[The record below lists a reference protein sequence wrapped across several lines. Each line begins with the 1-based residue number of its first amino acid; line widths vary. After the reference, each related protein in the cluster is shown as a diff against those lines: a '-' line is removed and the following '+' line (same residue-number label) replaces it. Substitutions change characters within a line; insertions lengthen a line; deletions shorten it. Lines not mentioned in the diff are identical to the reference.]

1 MKNRTLRIMA
11 CMMACVTVVST
22 GAEAAVA
29 SSVTAGVTSYTSNI
43 VAAGTVPSA
52 GVSRF
57 LTETLLTEEPVNVQT
72 NVTENDIETVKSEY
86 EDIAIAQVNDFVYV
100 RAEAN
105 SESDYV
111 GKLHNNNSAT
121 VLEAL
126 DGWYKIQSGNVTG
139 YVSSDFVVVGDE
151 ALVKAASARVATV
164 NTETLN
170 VRESASTDA
179 GIIVQV
185 GTGNTL
191 LVADE
196 SIEGWVG
203 VATNSGTGYVSAEF
217 VSVETVYT
225 YAESKEEEEAR
236 LAAAEEAAR
245 QAAEEEA
252 RREAEAARQSSNRQ
266 SSSNSSSSSESSSSS
281 SSEKSYSAP
290 SGSSGQAVVDY
301 ACQFIG
307 NPYVY
312 GGSSLTNGT
321 DCSGYVMSVY
331 NAFGVDLPHSSSAMR
346 SCGYEVSQDDMRAGD
361 IVCYSGH
368 VGIYVGDGTIVNA
381 STPATGIKYTNA
393 YYRDI
398 ITVRRIFE

>member
-1 MKNRTLRIMA
+1 MKKRAMKIMA
-11 CMMACVTVVST
+11 CMLACVAVMGTASESAAAST
-22 GAEAAVA
+22 A
-29 SSVTAGVTSYTSNI
+29 TAGVTSYTSNI
-43 VAAGTVPSA
+43 VSTFNLPSA
-52 GVSRF
+52 GVTRF
-57 LTETLLTEEPVNVQT
+57 LSETLKIDETVSVQT
-72 NVTENDIETVKSEY
+72 EVTDNGAEVVKSEY

-105 SESDYV
+105 AESDYV
-111 GKLHNNNSAT
+111 GKLYNNNSAT
-121 VLEAL
+121 VLETL
-126 DGWYKIQSGNVTG
+126 EGWYKIQSGNVTG
-139 YVSSDFVVVGDE
+139 YVSADFVVVGDE
-151 ALVKAASARVATV
+151 ALVKAASTRIATV

-179 GIIVQV
+179 GIVVQV
-185 GTGNTL
+185 GTGNIL
-191 LVADE
+191 SVVDE

-203 VATNSGTGYVSAEF
+203 VSTNSGTGYVSAEF

-225 YAESKEEEEAR
+225 YAESKEEEQAR
-236 LAAAEEAAR
+236 LAAEEAAR
-245 QAAEEEA
+245 QEAERQAAEEAA
-252 RREAEAARQSSNRQ
+252 RRSAR
-266 SSSNSSSSSESSSSS
+266 NSSSSAGSESSSSS
-281 SSEKSYSAP
+281 SSSSSKSYSAP
-290 SGSSGQAVVDY
+290 SGTSGQAVVDY

-331 NAFGVDLPHSSSAMR
+331 NAFGVSLPHSSSAMR
-346 SCGYEVSQDDMRAGD
+346 SCGYEVSQDEMKAGD

-393 YYRDI
+393 YYKNI

>member
-236 LAAAEEAAR
+236 LAAEEAAR

-368 VGIYVGDGTIVNA
+368 VGIYVGNNTIVHA
-381 STPATGIKYTNA
+381 SSPSTGIKYTSPIT
-393 YYRDI
+393 YR
-398 ITVRRIFE
+398 TVLAVRRIF

>member
-225 YAESKEEEEAR
+225 YAESK
-236 LAAAEEAAR
+236 
-245 QAAEEEA
+245 
-252 RREAEAARQSSNRQ
+252 
-266 SSSNSSSSSESSSSS
+266 
-281 SSEKSYSAP
+281 
-290 SGSSGQAVVDY
+290 
-301 ACQFIG
+301 
-307 NPYVY
+307 
-312 GGSSLTNGT
+312 
-321 DCSGYVMSVY
+321 
-331 NAFGVDLPHSSSAMR
+331 
-346 SCGYEVSQDDMRAGD
+346 
-361 IVCYSGH
+361 
-368 VGIYVGDGTIVNA
+368 
-381 STPATGIKYTNA
+381 
-393 YYRDI
+393 
-398 ITVRRIFE
+398 